1 MGLKSPEG
9 DSRSISASAG
19 TDIANPVEKNHSEGI
34 LTQGNLWKAI
44 WIMSWPLTIQTVAT
58 SLVGIVDVQVSGWL
72 GRSAQAAVGVSE
84 HIIFMFMIFLLSIGA
99 GATAIVSR
107 EFGEGKV
114 EAAHKSI
121 GQSLGLS
128 CLTGVV
134 LAFIAVLLSHSFLP
148 LFTNPQDY
156 ELRGLGITYLSI
168 YGLYMIPFSFTCVAS
183 AAFRA
188 AGDARVPLL
197 VAAVQ
202 VVVNIVGDYATV
214 LGNWPVPG
222 LGIRGIAWSGVIASI
237 TGACVIIWRMSASP
251 LGPSLKHMFPVSFP
265 EWQRILHVGVPTA
278 LHRLGWACS
287 VFAIFYILS
296 CVPES
301 SAAQAAWTIGI
312 RVESFLFMPLMAL
325 GLAVASIIGQ
335 NLGAGQIDRAESAGW
350 RVTWIGVAL
359 MLVSA
364 TVLFILAPQLAMFL
378 SRDAATVK
386 YATDYLRI
394 NAIAE
399 PFLAVNMILSGA
411 LQGAGDTRAP
421 MWISFFSSWV
431 VRLPLSYCA
440 ALLLGFGPSGVW
452 WAMTASI
459 VCSCVLITWRFRSGR
474 WKEIRV

>member
-1 MGLKSPEG
+1 MGLKLPEG
-9 DSRSISASAG
+9 DARSISAPAG
-19 TDIANPVEKNHSEGI
+19 PDVTEPVSTKQNEGI
-34 LTQGNLWKAI
+34 LTQGSLWKAI
-44 WIMSWPLTIQTVAT
+44 WIMSWPLTMQTVAT

-84 HIIFMFMIFLLSIGA
+84 HIIFMFMIFVLSIGA

-107 EFGEGKV
+107 EFGEGRI
-114 EAAHKSI
+114 ESAHKSI
-121 GQSLGLS
+121 GQSLSLS
-128 CLTGVV
+128 CATGVM
-134 LAFIAVLLSHSFLP
+134 LAVIATLLSHSFLP
-148 LFTNPQDY
+148 LFTNPQDQ

-188 AGDARVPLL
+188 AGDARTPLL

-202 VVVNIVGDYATV
+202 VIINIVGDYATV
-214 LGNWPVPG
+214 LGDWPVPG
-222 LGIRGIAWSGVIASI
+222 LGIRGIAWSGVVASAA
-237 TGACVIIWRMSASP
+237 GACLIFRKMATSS
-251 LGPSLKHMFPVSFP
+251 LSPSLKHMCPLSAH
-265 EWQRILHVGVPTA
+265 EWRRILHVGVPTA

-296 CVPES
+296 RVPES

-312 RVESFLFMPLMAL
+312 RVEGFLFMPLMAL

-335 NLGAGQIDRAESAGW
+335 NLGAGQVARAESAGW

-359 MLVSA
+359 MVVSA
-364 TVLFILAPQLAMFL
+364 VVLFVLAPQLAAML
-378 SRDAATVK
+378 SRDAATVR

-394 NAIAE
+394 NAFAE

-440 ALLLGFGPSGVW
+440 ALLWGLGPTGVW

-459 VCSCVLITWRFRSGR
+459 VCSCILITWRFRTGR